1 MLKYIVLFILK
12 GLLGATAIAF
22 YQMARDP
29 EYKSVSFLNLNITM
43 VLVVLCG
50 WITYAQY

>member
-22 YQMARDP
+22 YQMAPDKKTHDHVQRMIH
-29 EYKSVSFLNLNITM
+29 EM
-43 VLVVLCG
+43 EME
-50 WITYAQY
+50 Q